1 MERRAEVG
9 EDSLSLR
16 RKMANEKVSL
26 LQMTEGSMSS
36 DWIFNSGLSPAF
48 LRCAIVCYCLRF

>member
-36 DWIFNSGLSPAF
+36 DSGYSVPGYLLLF
-48 LRCAIVCYCLRF
+48 